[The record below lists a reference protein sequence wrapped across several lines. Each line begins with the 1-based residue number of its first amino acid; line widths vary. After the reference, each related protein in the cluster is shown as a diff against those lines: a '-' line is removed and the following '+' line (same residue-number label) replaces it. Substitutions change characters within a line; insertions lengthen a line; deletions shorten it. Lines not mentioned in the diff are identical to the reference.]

1 MTPFEIFLLIVLIA
15 VIFLFIYYY
24 FKGAKGD
31 IALTRPAE
39 SRVDEYLDRRFESV
53 VTEWALLRTPAVR
66 RFKEEH
72 EPQLEK
78 NEVMVS
84 DLDGF
89 EKEITATLGRLEE
102 RLDAVEKEIVKAGQ
116 S

>member
-1 MTPFEIFLLIVLIA
+1 MTVLEVILLIVLIV
-15 VIFLFIYYY
+15 VILLFTYYY

-31 IALTRPAE
+31 IALTRPVE

-53 VTEWALLRTPAVR
+53 VTEWALIRTPAVR

-78 NEVMVS
+78 NEAKVS

-89 EKEITATLGRLEE
+89 EKEISATLGRLEE
-102 RLDAVEKEIVKAGQ
+102 RLEAVEKELVKTGQ

>member
-1 MTPFEIFLLIVLIA
+1 MTPLEIFLIIVLVA
-15 VIFLFIYYY
+15 VILLFIYYY
-24 FKGAKGD
+24 FKGAKGN
-31 IALTRPAE
+31 IALTRPVE

-53 VTEWALLRTPAVR
+53 VTEWALIRTPEVK

-72 EPQLEK
+72 EPQLDK
-78 NEVMVS
+78 NEAMVS

-89 EKEITATLGRLEE
+89 EKEISATLGRLEE
-102 RLDAVEKEIVKAGQ
+102 RLDAVEKELGQAGK

>member
-1 MTPFEIFLLIVLIA
+1 MTVLEVFLLIVLIA
-15 VIFLFIYYY
+15 VILLFTYYY

-31 IALTRPAE
+31 IALTRPVE

-53 VTEWALLRTPAVR
+53 VTEWALIRTPAVR

-78 NEVMVS
+78 NEAMVS

-89 EKEITATLGRLEE
+89 EKEISATLGRLEE
-102 RLDAVEKEIVKAGQ
+102 RLEAVEKELVKTGQ